1 MNRRYVNANHQM
13 GGTRANIKL
22 DAVVIAFQQCLDYN
36 PLRLVFASLNDQ
48 VKIRNFAFDVR
59 IRKVFLRNKGEE
71 HGLKAMIRECA
82 NLQYLC
88 IFASVK
94 CPILTRP
101 QLPNGALPSPDT
113 KYSFEKQ
120 VRESSSQ
127 MCKEWESARLMV
139 ERYFEILIVKEHL
152 PAVELE

>member
-1 MNRRYVNANHQM
+1 VPGLQSTPLGIRQPKRPGKDQ
-13 GGTRANIKL
+13 KL
-22 DAVVIAFQQCLDYN
+22 
-36 PLRLVFASLNDQ
+36 
-48 VKIRNFAFDVR
+48 R
-59 IRKVFLRNKGEE
+59 IRRENQEDFLRNKGEE

-88 IFASVK
+88 IFASVM
-94 CPILTRP
+94 CPILTTP

-127 MCKEWESARLMV
+127 MGKEWESVRLMV
-139 ERYFEILIVKEHL
+139 ERYFQTLIAKEHL